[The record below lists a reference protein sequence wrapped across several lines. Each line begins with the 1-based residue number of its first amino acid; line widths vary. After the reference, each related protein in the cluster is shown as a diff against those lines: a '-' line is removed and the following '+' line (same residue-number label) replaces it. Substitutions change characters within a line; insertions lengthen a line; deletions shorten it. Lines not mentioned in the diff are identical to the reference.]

1 MIIDPI
7 SNTSHFR
14 NYKQALELAKRK
26 GFFIP
31 ILPVFLNYL
40 EHSNLFYHEQNVEK
54 LVYIQ
59 EGGCNIP
66 IVAGILVV
74 VNGFMGIVV
83 CKTALKIVPRF
94 FCIPLLLYM
103 LGMLFLHHN
112 RI

>member
-7 SNTSHFR
+7 SNTYHFR

-66 IVAGILVV
+66 VVAGILVV

-94 FCIPLLLYM
+94 
-103 LGMLFLHHN
+103 LHSTFTLHAWN
-112 RI
+112 VIFTS